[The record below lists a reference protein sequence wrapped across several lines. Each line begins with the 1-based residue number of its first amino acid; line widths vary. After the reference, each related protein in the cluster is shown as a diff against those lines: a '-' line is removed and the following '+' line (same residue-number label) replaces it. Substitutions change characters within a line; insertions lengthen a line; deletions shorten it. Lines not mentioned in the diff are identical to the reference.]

1 MARTRLI
8 GLLLGE
14 VLAVATFHRLGY
26 PLPRWP
32 ISEWLA
38 AGPADVLVMGV
49 LRGIGLVLSYWLLFS
64 TLAYVLVRLAD
75 VPAALRAVEW
85 ATLPFVRRIADG
97 VAVSALSVSLAAP
110 LALQPLALASEAPEP
125 VVVTTEQGA
134 YIPPGFDAPPAYTPT
149 VDPIEPDDTPPAT
162 LDAVKEA
169 DTAAPAEAPPKALI
183 SPTSL
188 PDSHVV
194 VRGEHLWSI
203 AEARLRA
210 VGRTEPLGDAD
221 IAPYWARLVEANRP
235 HLRSGD
241 PDLIHPGEVI
251 VFAQLP

>member
-1 MARTRLI
+1 MARIRLI

-14 VLAVATFHRLGY
+14 VVAVSTFHRLRH

-32 ISEWLA
+32 ISEWLT

-49 LRGIGLVLSYWLLFS
+49 LRGIGLVLSYWLLVS
-64 TLAYVLVRLAD
+64 TIAYVMARLAD

-110 LALQPLALASEAPEP
+110 FALPPLAMAAEAPEP

-134 YIPPGFDAPPAYTPT
+134 FVPPGFDAPPAYTPA
-149 VDPIEPDDTPPAT
+149 VDSVESDNTPAAVAVETEP
-162 LDAVKEA
+162 
-169 DTAAPAEAPPKALI
+169 DTAAPADDPQLAVAAP
-183 SPTSL
+183 TDL
-188 PDSHVV
+188 PSSHVV
-194 VRGEHLWSI
+194 ARGEHLWSI
-203 AEARLRA
+203 AEDRLRA

-241 PDLIHPGEVI
+241 PNLIHPGEVI
-251 VFAQLP
+251 VFPEAP